1 MEDQE
6 KNGNGGGADFVPLT
20 ELRPVR
26 RSSPDLNP
34 VYTKLSKARG
44 QEYWR
49 SLDELANTEEFQQ
62 YLQREFPMQAP
73 RDMTPLSRRDF
84 MRVMGATMALAGVGG
99 CAYQPPEKI
108 VPYVQ
113 QPELIVPG
121 KPLYFA
127 TAYEH
132 AGYAIG
138 LLGETHMGRPIKLEG
153 NPEHPASLGAT
164 NAFAQASLLQLYD
177 PDRAQGVRFL
187 GGPSTWD
194 AFTGDMV
201 ARLNTLRKGG
211 GAGIR
216 IISAPFTS
224 PTLTA
229 QVQRFLN
236 QYPGARICIHDPAG
250 PNGQRAVLGN
260 AVPVYRF
267 DRAERIL
274 SLDSDFLSDEPGSVR
289 YARDFA
295 DRRKVRDGHLEM
307 SRLYVVEST
316 PTITGTSADHR
327 IGLKA
332 SLVEAT
338 ARAIAAQL
346 HAGGV
351 GSADMAGVPEQ
362 FVTAVVAD
370 LREHAGRSLV
380 VPGAQASPAI
390 HALAYAI
397 NTTLGNIGQTVTYR
411 EPIQAQFPGRE
422 ATLAQVT
429 GDINANRVD
438 LLLVMGDANPVY
450 SAPAD
455 VRFGDELTRAVKD
468 AGVEGSGLVAVRLGL
483 HEDETAD
490 LCQWFVPQ
498 SHYLEGWSDCMAYDG
513 TVTIQQPL
521 ITPLYA
527 SHTAH
532 EVLSILTGQGDRPG
546 YDIVREYWKSR
557 LGSDFETAW
566 RTALHK
572 GIVSAA
578 APPAATLV
586 PTVTVPAATP
596 ATADLEVVFRPDPT
610 IWDGSYANNGW
621 LQELPKPLTQLTWDN
636 AALMSPATM
645 KHLGVN
651 DHDMIEVTLE
661 GRKLR
666 LPAYK
671 LPAHPDQ
678 TITVHLGYG
687 RTRTGRIGKGA
698 GFSAYKLR
706 TAASPWGAPKI
717 EVSKT
722 GETYKLATAQMH
734 FYMLGRGLVKTGS
747 LEELREKPDEPHFM
761 GHEHHK
767 PSSMYDTRWPSDV
780 LGEHEAGGEKG
791 AIHGENGKIA
801 GAPSRGR
808 REPEGPIA
816 GHPIPAWGMVID
828 LNACIGCNACV
839 IACQSENNISTV
851 GKDQVMNNREM
862 HWIRVSTY
870 YTGDEANPQDP
881 VFQPVACMHCEKAPC
896 EPVCPVEA
904 TTHSPEGIN
913 EMTYN
918 RCIGTRYCENNCPY
932 KVRRFN
938 YFQYADQKT
947 PTIELMR
954 NPDVTV
960 RSRGVMEKCTYCVQR
975 VNQARIEAEK
985 EERTLVDGDVITA
998 CAQVCPTQ
1006 AIIFGDIND
1015 KTSNK
1020 GKGSRV
1026 RQAKELP
1033 INYGLLTE
1041 LNTHPRTS
1049 YLAKLRNP
1057 NPALTGSAGHTAPEA
1072 GH

>member
-6 KNGNGGGADFVPLT
+6 KNGSESAGFVPLA
-20 ELRPVR
+20 ELRPARPAKPEV
-26 RSSPDLNP
+26 DP
-34 VYTKLSKARG
+34 VYAKLSKARG
-44 QEYWR
+44 KEYWR
-49 SLDELANTEEFQQ
+49 SLDELANTEEFQR
-62 YLQREFPMQAP
+62 YLKREFPMQAP

-113 QPELIVPG
+113 QPELLVPG

-164 NAFAQASLLQLYD
+164 HAFAQASLLQLYD

-194 AFTGDMV
+194 SFTGDIV
-201 ARLNTLRKGG
+201 ARLNTLRAGG
-211 GAGIR
+211 AAGIR
-216 IISAPFTS
+216 IVTAPFTS
-224 PTLTA
+224 PTLA
-229 QVQRFLN
+229 NQMQRFLN
-236 QYPGARICIHDPAG
+236 QYPGARVCIHDPAG
-250 PNGQRAVLGN
+250 RTGGRAALGN
-260 AVPVYRF
+260 ADPVYRF

-274 SLDSDFLSDEPGSVR
+274 SLDSDFLTDEPGSVR
-289 YARDFA
+289 YARDFSQ
-295 DRRKVRDGHLEM
+295 RRRVRDGNLEM

-316 PTITGTSADHR
+316 ATITGAKADHR
-327 IGLKA
+327 LGLKPL
-332 SLVEAT
+332 LVEAA

-346 HAGGV
+346 GV
-351 GSADMAGVPEQ
+351 GGAGEAHPEGVPAE
-362 FVTAVVAD
+362 FITAVVQD
-370 LREHAGRSLV
+370 LREHAGRSIV
-380 VPGAQASPAI
+380 VPGAQAPPAI
-390 HALAYAI
+390 HALAHAI
-397 NTTLGNIGQTVTYR
+397 NTSLGNIGQTVTYSA
-411 EPIQAQFPGRE
+411 PVQAQFAGRDT
-422 ATLAQVT
+422 TLSQLTA
-429 GDINANRVD
+429 DIAANRVD
-438 LLLVMGDANPVY
+438 LLLVIGDANPVY

-455 VRFGDELTRAVKD
+455 VDFGGALKTAVELAATNPD
-468 AGVEGSGLVAVRLGL
+468 GLVAVRLGL
-483 HEDETAD
+483 FEDETAN

-498 SHYLEGWSDCMAYDG
+498 SHYLEGWSDVVAYDG
-513 TVTIQQPL
+513 TTTIQQPL

-527 SHTAH
+527 SHTVH
-532 EVLSILTGQGDRPG
+532 ELFGVLTGQGDRPS
-546 YDIVREYWKSR
+546 YEIVREYWKTR
-557 LGSDFETAW
+557 LIGDFEGSW
-566 RTALHK
+566 RKALHS
-572 GIVSAA
+572 GVVTNV
-578 APPAATLV
+578 APPAAAV
-586 PTVTVPAATP
+586 VASGPIPAATP
-596 ATADLEVVFRPDPT
+596 VTADLEIVFRPDPT
-610 IWDGSYANNGW
+610 IWDGGYANNQW

-645 KHLGVN
+645 KQLKLK
-651 DHDMIEVTLE
+651 DHDMVEVTYA
-661 GRKLR
+661 GRKLE
-666 LPAYK
+666 LAAYK
-671 LPAHPDQ
+671 TPAHPDGAI
-678 TITVHLGYG
+678 TIHLGYG
-687 RTRTGRIGKGA
+687 RTQAGRIAKDA
-698 GFSAYKLR
+698 GFNAYKIR
-706 TAASPWGAPKI
+706 TSDAPWGGSGI
-717 EVSKT
+717 QVRGT
-722 GETYKLATAQMH
+722 GKTYKLASAQMH
-734 FYMLGRGLVKTGS
+734 FYMEGRGLVKTGTV
-747 LEELREKPDEPHFM
+747 EELRAHPDEPHFM
-761 GHEHHK
+761 GHGHHQLE
-767 PSSMYDTRWPSDV
+767 SLYDTRWPSDV
-780 LGEHEAGGEKG
+780 LGEDEGHGGKGG
-791 AIHGENGKIA
+791 AIHGEAGKIA
-801 GAPSRGR
+801 GAPNRSR

-828 LNACIGCNACV
+828 LNACIRCNACV

-870 YTGDEANPQDP
+870 YTGDEKNPQDP

-904 TTHSPEGIN
+904 TSHSPEGIN

-985 EERTLVDGDVITA
+985 EERRLVDGDVITA

-1015 KTSNK
+1015 TTSNK

-1026 RQAKELP
+1026 RQAKHLP

-1049 YLAKLRNP
+1049 YLANLRNP
-1057 NPALTGSAGHTAPEA
+1057 NPALAGSAGETAPEA